1 MSEREEKKTTTQT
14 ATTEESYFLIV
25 RTVGGQEYNVALI
38 MKARI
43 ESKNLGIPSLI
54 ILPQLKGLIFVEK
67 GLPHIVQN
75 LISGIKHCRGMLRG
89 KVPLSEI
96 VKAISRPVEIH
107 VGDIVEIVSGPFRG
121 YKGKVMDIDNESG
134 TVTIEIMDA
143 ASPMPI
149 TLRIKDV
156 RLLERKREG
165 E

>member
-1 MSEREEKKTTTQT
+1 MSEKEEEKKT
-14 ATTEESYFLIV
+14 ATPQEESYFLIV

-43 ESKNLGIPSLI
+43 ESKNLGIPSII
-54 ILPQLKGLIFVEK
+54 ILPQLKGLIFLER

-75 LISGIKHCRGMLRG
+75 LITGIKHCRGMLRG

-96 VKAISRPVEIH
+96 IKAISRPVEIH

-121 YKGKVMDIDNESG
+121 YKGKVMDIDSESG